1 MDLFFIAVEQ
11 QAIDRHNGLV
21 PELEEYIPVRR
32 DTSGCKPCFAL
43 IEFAAD
49 IDLPDE
55 VVEHPTIAALEEA
68 TNDLITWSNV
78 GTNSCSGGKHV
89 IYPLFN

>member
-1 MDLFFIAVEQ
+1 MDLFFAAVEQ
-11 QAIDRHNGLV
+11 QALDRHNGIV
-21 PELEEYIPVRR
+21 PELEAYIPVRR

-43 IEFAAD
+43 IEFAAG

-78 GTNSCSGGKHV
+78 RQIFH
-89 IYPLFN
+89 LRAR

>member
-1 MDLFFIAVEQ
+1 MDLFFKAIRQ
-11 QAIDRHNGLV
+11 QARDRARGIV
-21 PELEEYIPVRR
+21 PDLETYIELRR

-43 IEFAAD
+43 IEFAAE

-55 VVEHPTIAALEEA
+55 VIEHPIIQALEEA

-78 GTNSCSGGKHV
+78 RR
-89 IYPLFN
+89 LR